1 MEIKDNFYNIDNLIK
16 HIEKQE
22 MVINELSLR
31 LERLEFVASVRELM
45 QAVQQ
50 ELYSMSADKML
61 STLGFSPLALKAPSE
76 QEVAAALDAY
86 MVKCVGNATREHL
99 DKVYQR
105 IYVNPY
111 NQFLMDEQ
119 EEIGN

>member
-1 MEIKDNFYNIDNLIK
+1 MDTKDSCSKVNHLIE

-22 MVINELSLR
+22 MLINELSLR
-31 LERLEFVASVRELM
+31 LERLEFVASVRELT

-86 MVKCVGNATREHL
+86 IVKCVGNATREHL
-99 DKVYQR
+99 DKVYQK

-111 NQFLMDEQ
+111 NQFLM
-119 EEIGN
+119 EEKEELGN

>member
-1 MEIKDNFYNIDNLIK
+1 
-16 HIEKQE
+16 
-22 MVINELSLR
+22 
-31 LERLEFVASVRELM
+31 M

-76 QEVAAALDAY
+76 QEFAAALDAY